1 MDDSSGDN
9 PVAARPNGRMKI
21 LVVQDHLRS
30 GGTERQSCLL
40 ANAFKAAGHDVTLLT
55 FRPGGALAHAPA
67 PDVGRIGLQRVDF
80 GWDWFA
86 PGLIRHSRAVAPD
99 VVLCLGRMAN
109 CWAGWIAQRLP
120 AARVVATVRTGKSL
134 PWAYR
139 WSLRTVNHVVA
150 NSAETGRHLV
160 GSGAVARERLS
171 VIPNALVFPP
181 LAQPDPEERQ
191 SVRDLHG
198 ANPATLVF
206 LWVGMF
212 RPEKNHRALIEHLAQ
227 LPSTI
232 PWQLWLAGD
241 GPTRP
246 EIERLARSLGI
257 LERVRFLGFVADPTP
272 LYLAADAAL
281 MTSRRES
288 LSNFLIEA
296 HAHGLPSLAYAATG
310 VPECGGVTVPMD
322 DEASF
327 RIELRRLIDNPDW
340 RHQEGKRLAAFA
352 REEFSTE
359 RRTSAY
365 LSLFHRLISPPA

>member
-1 MDDSSGDN
+1 
-9 PVAARPNGRMKI
+9 MKI

-30 GGTERQSCLL
+30 GGTERQACLL
-40 ANAFKAAGHDVTLLT
+40 ANAFAATGHEATLLT

-67 PDVGRIGLQRVDF
+67 PQVRRICLQPFDL

-86 PGLIRHSRAVAPD
+86 PGLTRRSRAIAPD

-109 CWAGWIAQRLP
+109 GWAGWIARRLP
-120 AARVVATVRTGKSL
+120 SARVVATVRTGKPL

-139 WSLRTVNHVVA
+139 RSLRTASHVVA
-150 NSAETGRHLV
+150 NSTETGRRLV
-160 GSGAVARERLS
+160 ETGVVARERLS

-181 LAQPDPEERQ
+181 LAHPDPGARTT
-191 SVRDLHG
+191 VRDRHG
-198 ANPATLVF
+198 AGADTLVF

-227 LPSTI
+227 LPATP

-246 EIERLARSLGI
+246 EIERLARARGI
-257 LERVRFLGFVADPTP
+257 IDRIRFLGFVADPTP

-322 DEASF
+322 DGARFSA
-327 RIELRRLIDNPDW
+327 ELRRLVDDPAW
-340 RHQEGKRLAAFA
+340 RQQEGKRLAAFA

-359 RRTSAY
+359 RRTNAY
-365 LSLFHRLISPPA
+365 LSLFQRLISPSA